1 APLDH
6 LLKTN
11 YVPLEEEILSTRE
24 IIANEENRLRVLD
37 ENIAHVQR
45 VLATLS
51 RHRDECKEKIRR
63 HSAVVSPL
71 RCLPPEILGKIFLLT
86 VPPEDEMERLL
97 EDKSIKSRLS
107 LSPWVLTR
115 ICSRWRNI
123 SVSFPMLW

>member
-1 APLDH
+1 VPLD
-6 LLKTN
+6 
-11 YVPLEEEILSTRE
+11 EEILSTRE

-37 ENIAHVQR
+37 ENTAHVQR

-71 RCLPPEILGKIFLLT
+71 RRLPPEILGKIFLLT
-86 VPPEDEMERLL
+86 MRWRLL
-97 EDKSIKSRLS
+97 EDKSIKFQLS
-107 LSPWVLTR
+107 LGPWGLTR

-123 SVSFPMLW
+123 SVSFPMLWKTVIL